1 MKKLCGLLASTLL
14 LALPA
19 VNAQEDNADLY
30 DIAGEFAFVR
40 VQYDSYYDGGW
51 YGGPWATDFPAS
63 DENFLR
69 GVARLTNV
77 RVMGQPII
85 LRFDSEE
92 IFDYP
97 FLYAL
102 EMGRNGGISLS
113 PQETE
118 NLREYLLRGGFLLI
132 DDFWG
137 QRQWDAFYTDFSRI
151 FPDRQLVELQ
161 SDHEIFHTFYDIDGP
176 QMIPG
181 RGGRQGF
188 GQAGMNTAS
197 NHAIL
202 DDDGRVMC

>member
-85 LRFDSEE
+85 LRFDS
-92 IFDYP
+92 
-97 FLYAL
+97 
-102 EMGRNGGISLS
+102 
-113 PQETE
+113 
-118 NLREYLLRGGFLLI
+118 
-132 DDFWG
+132 
-137 QRQWDAFYTDFSRI
+137 
-151 FPDRQLVELQ
+151 
-161 SDHEIFHTFYDIDGP
+161 
-176 QMIPG
+176 
-181 RGGRQGF
+181 
-188 GQAGMNTAS
+188 
-197 NHAIL
+197 
-202 DDDGRVMC
+202 